1 MLVMLC
7 AVGIASAQTT
17 KKVLE
22 LPEFKGIYVN
32 SNYTVYLKQQDF
44 GSNLIERVHAVPL
57 AWNQYPRL
65 FS

>member
-32 SNYTVYLKQQDF
+32 SNYTVYLKQT
-44 GSNLIERVHAVPL
+44 NKPK
-57 AWNQYPRL
+57 PRL
-65 FS
+65 R